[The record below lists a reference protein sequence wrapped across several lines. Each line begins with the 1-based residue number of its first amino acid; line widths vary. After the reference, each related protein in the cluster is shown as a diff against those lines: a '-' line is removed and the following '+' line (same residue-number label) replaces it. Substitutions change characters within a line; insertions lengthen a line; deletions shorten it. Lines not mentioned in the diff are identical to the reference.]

1 MAESIQTYYEKLI
14 SLQSESIQ
22 KNLIK
27 YGLTNW
33 EKVARTLTNKER
45 DFIIKRYKVGSNLS
59 ASSFFRKI
67 IVRAQLDEADQNR
80 AIDNINKKPTKKVN
94 YEAASKRHKDKTID
108 YRSIQDYYMYLVSK
122 QPLSIRSFLKM
133 NDLLE
138 FDNALVWFDDSD
150 WEFLM
155 NGYSNGVGLR
165 VNELGRVFSKLC
177 SNYVSHQDKSKSEPQ
192 LQNKNS
198 PKEKPFKAVRSN
210 KNNLV
215 CQEVHR
221 PSLLLQQCV
230 LEVSEQPVKQEEK
243 SPRKPQIEDST
254 VLRLKQEDLF
264 FQWIDRLPLWYIE
277 ALIKNGCTSFNKFV
291 EEIRKPTFS
300 YKGIRHFEQKMV
312 NELRM
317 MASVLSWLYSQL
329 EHNTETTRFL
339 LSKLSDYDLSI
350 RAVNCLESINV
361 ITIKDLLPLN
371 FDALGSIRNCGKK
384 TAIEIVD
391 FIALIKGKYGISE
404 DPMTTE
410 VAEQPSCS
418 EKNGER
424 LNDYTIILRYKLS
437 FANLSVR
444 AVNCLKSLNV
454 VTIADLLPLNYHT
467 LMTVQNCGKKTA
479 LEIVDFIASVKE
491 KYGFSETA
499 LIPQT
504 QKPVDDPIVRFVSNE
519 DIEAVACFKEK
530 NGHWPMMFILIR
542 LISQTLTARE
552 QAVFEDYY
560 GICAHPE
567 LNAMTQYRIKQIN
580 VKVYRRLVSN
590 SALKRLCRYK
600 DWNLYCVNNI
610 PISMPGNEEVEKA
623 WQEIEETISLEKSFL
638 ENHFRETVSSEDDYK
653 KLLELLS
660 RINLSTYKVLLLFW
674 GMKPYWIDL
683 NKKDIVSYCP
693 SDNKECNV
701 SNSIIVI
708 NKRFAAFKFG
718 KATKEICRLQKERIV
733 DDIVLSVEKYF
744 IDNVDYWTKT
754 VRLSNEDR
762 VSLMSVL
769 KELFKGVC
777 HANIINDKII
787 LKANTVDYS
796 DKLYDILVNAGTRL
810 HRDEL
815 YKRLKDLCDEKE
827 IGFSLTD
834 SSQITVF
841 LSRDPRIITYGK
853 SSFWGLKMWGE
864 SYGSIHDLALRFVNE
879 SKEPIQIEE
888 LTRLI
893 LENRPDSNSKSISA
907 IIRQTVSNGE
917 LLLFYGD
924 YIGHPQAEYSNEYR
938 LMPRDFDEWLQSFKK
953 YVLEN
958 KRYPV
963 ACNEFEGYLYRWYKR
978 AIRLTDLSAEEIL
991 KIDAL
996 EKELAD
1002 YPRNYR
1008 EYNYLHKCD
1017 LYKKFVEGNN
1027 RMLEESDDK
1036 KLYHWFFFSKLYY
1049 NTYNDN
1055 RGKYFRQLLQYL
1067 SNKLY

>member
-27 YGLTNW
+27 YGLTKW
-33 EKVARTLTNKER
+33 EKVVQTLTNKER
-45 DFIIKRYKVGSNLS
+45 DFIFKRYREGSNLS

-67 IVRAQLDEADQNR
+67 IVRAQLDKADQNR
-80 AIDNINKKPTKKVN
+80 AIVNIKKKTTKKDN
-94 YEAASKRHKDKTID
+94 NEAASKRPKDMTIN
-108 YRSIQDYYMYLVSK
+108 YQSIQDYYMYLVSK
-122 QPLSIRSFLKM
+122 QSPSIRGFLRT

-150 WEFLM
+150 WDFLM
-155 NGYSNGVGLR
+155 SGYSNGVRLQA
-165 VNELGRVFSKLC
+165 NELGRVFSKLC
-177 SNYVSHQDKSKSEPQ
+177 SNYVSHQNKSKSEPQ

-198 PKEKPFKAVRSN
+198 PKEKTAKAVQSK

-215 CQEVHR
+215 CH
-221 PSLLLQQCV
+221 PTLLLQQLV
-230 LEVSEQPVKQEEK
+230 LETPEQPVLKEQNL
-243 SPRKPQIEDST
+243 PRKPRFEDT
-254 VLRLKQEDLF
+254 TELRFGERDEREELF
-264 FQWIDRLPLWYIE
+264 VQWIGRLPLWYIE
-277 ALIKNGCTSFNKFV
+277 ALMKNGCTSFNKFV
-291 EEIRKPTFS
+291 EEISKPTFS
-300 YKGIRHFEQKMV
+300 YKGIKHFEHKMV

-371 FDALGSIRNCGKK
+371 FDALSSIRNCGEK

-491 KYGFSETA
+491 KYGFCETA

-530 NGHWPMMFILIR
+530 NGYWPMMFILIR
-542 LISQTLTARE
+542 FISQSLTARE
-552 QAVFEDYY
+552 YAVFEDYY
-560 GICAHPE
+560 GICAHLE
-567 LNAMTQYRIKQIN
+567 LNSMTQYRIKQIN
-580 VKVYRRLVSN
+580 EKVNRRLVSN
-590 SALKRLCRYK
+590 SSLKRLCRYK
-600 DWNLYCVNNI
+600 DWNLYCVNNL
-610 PISMPGNEEVEKA
+610 PITVFGNEGEEGV
-623 WQEIEETISLEKSFL
+623 WQKIEETISLEKIFL
-638 ENHFRETVSSEDDYK
+638 ENYFRETISSEDDCQ
-653 KLLELLS
+653 KLLGVLS

-674 GMKPYWIDL
+674 GMKPYWIDW

-693 SDNKECNV
+693 YDNKECNV
-701 SNSIIVI
+701 SSSIIVI
-708 NKRFAAFKFG
+708 NKRFGAFKFG

-744 IDNVDYWTKT
+744 IDNVDYWSKS
-754 VRLSNEDR
+754 VHLSDIDKATI
-762 VSLMSVL
+762 MSVL
-769 KELFKGVC
+769 KNLFRVVC
-777 HANIINDKII
+777 HANIVDDNIV
-787 LKANTVDYS
+787 LKANTVDME
-796 DKLYDILVNAGTRL
+796 DVLYEILANAGTRL

-815 YKRLKDLCDEKE
+815 LKRL
-827 IGFSLTD
+827 
-834 SSQITVF
+834 ITVCQEKGFKCTISHTSQLSRF
-841 LSRDPRIITYGK
+841 LSNDPRIIPHGR
-853 SSFWGLKMWGE
+853 SSFWGLKVWGE
-864 SYGSIHDLALRFVNE
+864 SNGSIRDLALRFVNE
-879 SKEPIQIEE
+879 SKEPVQIEE
-888 LTRLI
+888 LTRQI
-893 LENRPDSNSKSISA
+893 LEIRPDSNSKSISA
-907 IIRQTVSNGE
+907 IIRQTVSNRE

-978 AIRLTDLSAEEIL
+978 AIQLTDLSAEEIL

-1002 YPRNYR
+1002 YPHNYR

-1055 RGKYFRQLLQYL
+1055 RGKYFRQLLQFL